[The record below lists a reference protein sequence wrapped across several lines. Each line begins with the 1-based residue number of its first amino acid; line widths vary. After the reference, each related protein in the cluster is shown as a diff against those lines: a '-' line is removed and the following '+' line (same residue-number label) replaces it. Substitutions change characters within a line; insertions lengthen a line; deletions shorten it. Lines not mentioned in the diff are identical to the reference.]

1 MISAFLTRRTG
12 GAMLALALG
21 ATAACTTTTEKAAP
35 AGEPPAAAASAP
47 SACEPL
53 PQSEERITVRNEHGT
68 LEGTLVVPEGCG
80 PHPVALIIA
89 GSGPTDRD
97 GNAPKTYRL
106 LAEELAARGVASLR
120 YDKAG
125 VGASAKAFTPR
136 AADFTFEMGVTDA
149 ALFASAL
156 RADAR
161 FSRVTIAGHSE
172 GSLIG
177 MLVAKTV
184 AIDGF
189 VSMAGAG
196 RRIGVVLREQLARN
210 IRDAALL
217 ARAREIIAS
226 LERGERVSDVP
237 QELAT
242 LFHPN
247 VQGYFISWMKYD
259 PAEVLRDARLGGV
272 LVAQGTTDIQVTL
285 EDANRLAGARSD
297 AKLLTV
303 ENMGHTLKE
312 ATGTT
317 ASEQADAYSDPALPI
332 VTELAE
338 GVARFVRG
346 GSP

>member
-1 MISAFLTRRTG
+1 MNSAFLTRRTAG
-12 GAMLALALG
+12 VMFALALG
-21 ATAACTTTTEKAAP
+21 ATAACATPLEKAAT
-35 AGEPPAAAASAP
+35 ADEPPAAAASAP
-47 SACEPL
+47 AACEPG
-53 PQSEERITVRNEHGT
+53 PATEEKVTVRNAYGT

-97 GNAPKTYRL
+97 GNAPKMYRL
-106 LAEELAARGVASLR
+106 LAKELASRGVASLR

-125 VGASAKAFTPR
+125 VGASAKAFTSK
-136 AADFTFEMGVTDA
+136 AEDFTFEMGVADA

-161 FSRVTIAGHSE
+161 FSRLTIAGHSE

-184 AIDGF
+184 TIDGF

-226 LERGERVSDVP
+226 LERGERVTDVP
-237 QELAT
+237 QELAN
-242 LFHPN
+242 LFHPS
-247 VQGYFISWMKYD
+247 VQGYFIAWMKYD
-259 PAEVLRDARLGGV
+259 PAEVLRDAALGGV
-272 LVAQGTTDIQVTL
+272 LVAQGTTDIQVSL
-285 EDANRLAGARSD
+285 EDANRLVSARSD
-297 AKLLTV
+297 AKLLAV
-303 ENMGHTLKE
+303 ENMNHALKE

-317 ASEQADAYSDPALPI
+317 ASEQADAYSDPSLPI

-338 GVARFVRG
+338 GVASFARG
-346 GSP
+346 S